1 MKGDRTGGEAQQE
14 SSRDALYSREY
25 FLTECEG
32 YSQFLKTGGEE
43 LPPRLQKALD
53 LAQLSANL
61 RILDVGCGRG
71 EVLLHCSKLGAEA
84 YGIDRSSDALKIA
97 LSLLNGCQ
105 EALPGKVG
113 LQLSDA
119 QHLPF
124 ASESFDRVLMLD
136 LVEHLY
142 PSELERALQEAY
154 RVLREQG
161 YLIIHTMPN
170 RWYYSFGY
178 PIYRWVQRIRGERLP
193 SDPRERWRF
202 AGAVHV
208 NEQDIFRLS
217 RALTMARFRARV
229 WLSTTRDF
237 SDERNPFVRLLMNVS
252 SRLFPLKLIF
262 CNEIF
267 ALARK
272 VPPNSQKGC

>member
-1 MKGDRTGGEAQQE
+1 MKGDRSNGEAQQE
-14 SSRDALYSREY
+14 SSRDTLYSQEY

-53 LAQLSANL
+53 LAQVSPDL

-71 EVLLHCSKLGAEA
+71 EVVLHCGKLGAEA

-97 LSLLNGCQ
+97 LSLLNLHQ
-105 EALPGKVG
+105 KALPGKIG

-208 NEQDIFRLS
+208 NEQDLLRLRRTLTIAGL
-217 RALTMARFRARV
+217 RAKV

-237 SDERNPFVRLLMNVS
+237 SSERNPFVRLLMDVS
-252 SRLFPLKLIF
+252 SHLFPFKLIF

-267 ALARK
+267 AVARK
-272 VPPNSQKGC
+272 VSLSRQRGY

>member
-1 MKGDRTGGEAQQE
+1 MKGDRTNGKAPQE
-14 SSRDALYSREY
+14 SSQDTLYSREY

-32 YSQFLKTGGEE
+32 YSEFLRTAGEE
-43 LPPRLQKALD
+43 LPSRLQKALD
-53 LAQLSANL
+53 LAKLSANL
-61 RILDVGCGRG
+61 RILDLGCGRG
-71 EVLLHCSKLGAEA
+71 EILLHCCKLGAEA

-97 LSLLNGCQ
+97 LPLLTGSQ
-105 EALPGKVG
+105 KALPGKAW

-178 PIYRWVQRIRGERLP
+178 PIYRWVERVRGERLP
-193 SDPRERWRF
+193 RDPRERWRF
-202 AGAVHV
+202 VRAAHV
-208 NEQDIFRLS
+208 NEQDIFRLR
-217 RALTMARFRARV
+217 RALTIAGFKAKV

-237 SDERNPFVRLLMNVS
+237 SHERNPFVRLMMSVS
-252 SRLFPLKLIF
+252 SHLFPFKLIF

-272 VPPNSQKGC
+272 IPPGSQRGY